1 MNMTFSMSTQ
11 LPKLAWLGKVHKDEA
26 QVDFLHGEHVEHTD
40 SFLVEGAW
48 NGRFADG
55 DFGNSDCVFGTGAI
69 ASDDSIL
76 FVAPASTTDCIY
88 WHQTGSTVTV
98 SNSLPLLLAEIGDE
112 LDPSFRQ
119 YNKINESIKEGIF
132 QYSKVIPTLQGSV
145 NRLIYH
151 NLLLTLGSL
160 TVVQKPNTP
169 SFSCFQ
175 EYYDYLRNNYAKIVT
190 NARDP
195 LRSHPLKIY
204 STQSRGYD
212 STAVNSLAKEYGID
226 KAFTVS
232 TSKGAGT
239 YVQHDRKG
247 EMNDDGTEIG
257 NHLGLKV
264 APIERRAFEHG
275 FTEEY
280 IFHSAIHS
288 NEDANFLSITRQV
301 SSPCLLLT
309 GTLGEIWYPE
319 SRLKEHS
326 TPVDDG
332 LGRWDL
338 GCHGLSEIRLSAGF
352 IQLPVPFIGARRKAD
367 IVRITESEEMDPW
380 RIGTDYDRPIP
391 RRIAEQAGVPRELFG
406 QRKMASVA
414 KFPTPGVPHS
424 TDLKES
430 YFEFLVQEQLLSRW
444 QLCLFPLI
452 HRVNTWVA
460 FRYVHA
466 PKLSYYFERIV
477 SRIIRRRW
485 ILPTFWRS
493 LNGTLYCYC
502 VNKRAVDYRALLR

>member
-1 MNMTFSMSTQ
+1 MNMTFSVSTQ
-11 LPKLAWLGKVHKDEA
+11 LPKLAWLGRVHKVEA
-26 QVDFLHGEHVEHTD
+26 QVEFLHGEHVEHTD

-48 NGRFADG
+48 NGDFADG
-55 DFGNSDCVFGTGAI
+55 DFGNSSCAFCTGAI
-69 ASDDSIL
+69 ARKDSIL
-76 FVAPASTTDCIY
+76 FVTPACTTDCLY
-88 WHQTGSTVTV
+88 WHQTDSVVTV

-112 LDPSFRQ
+112 LDPKFRR
-119 YNKINESIKEGIF
+119 YNKINDSIKEGIF
-132 QYSKVIPTLQGSV
+132 QYSKVIPTVQGSV
-145 NRLIYH
+145 NRLIYQ
-151 NLLLTLGSL
+151 NLRVTPESVI
-160 TVVQKPNTP
+160 VVDKPKTP

-175 EYYDYLRNNYAKIVT
+175 EYHDYLLNNYAEIVT

-212 STAVNSLAKEYGID
+212 STAVNALAKEYGID
-226 KAFTVS
+226 KVFTVS
-232 TSKGAGT
+232 TSKGGGA
-239 YVQHDRKG
+239 YVLQDRKG
-247 EMNDDGTEIG
+247 EMNDDGTEICKR
-257 NHLGLKV
+257 LGLKV
-264 APIERRAFEHG
+264 APVDRREFEHG
-275 FTEEY
+275 FMEEY
-280 IFHSAIHS
+280 LFHSAIDS

-309 GTLGEIWYPE
+309 GTLGELWYPE

-338 GCHGLSEIRLSAGF
+338 GCHGLSEIRLNAGF
-352 IQLPVPFIGARRKAD
+352 IQLPVPFIGARSKAD
-367 IVRITESEEMDPW
+367 IVRITESKEMDPW
-380 RIGTDYDRPIP
+380 RIRTDYDRPIP

-414 KFPTPGVPHS
+414 KFPNPGVPHS
-424 TDLKES
+424 ADLKES
-430 YFEFLVQEQLLSRW
+430 YFDFLVHEGLVSRW
-444 QLCLFPLI
+444 QISLFPLV
-452 HRVNTWVA
+452 HRVNTWIA

-485 ILPTFWRS
+485 ILPTLWRR

-502 VNKRAVDYRALLR
+502 VNKRAKDYSALLR

>member
-1 MNMTFSMSTQ
+1 MNMTFSVSTE
-11 LPKLAWLGKVHKDEA
+11 LPKLAWLGRVHKVEA
-26 QVDFLHGEHVEHTD
+26 QVEFLHGEHVEHTD

-48 NGRFADG
+48 NGDFADG
-55 DFGNSDCVFGTGAI
+55 DFGNSDCVFCTGAI
-69 ASDDSIL
+69 TKEDGLL
-76 FVAPASTTDCIY
+76 FVTPACTTDCLY
-88 WHQTGSTVTV
+88 WHQTDSVVTV

-112 LDPSFRQ
+112 LDPKFRR
-119 YNKINESIKEGIF
+119 YDKINESIKEGIF
-132 QYSKVIPTLQGSV
+132 HYSKVIPTLQGSV
-145 NRLIYH
+145 NRLIYQ
-151 NLLLTLGSL
+151 NLLVTPGGE
-160 TVVQKPNTP
+160 TVVDKPKTP

-175 EYYDYLRNNYAKIVT
+175 EYYNYLQNNYAAIVK

-204 STQSRGYD
+204 STQSKGYD

-232 TSKGAGT
+232 TSKGVGA
-239 YVQHDRKG
+239 YVHHDRKG
-247 EMNDDGTEIG
+247 EMNDDGTEIC

-264 APIERRAFEHG
+264 EPIERRAFEHG

-309 GTLGEIWYPE
+309 GTLGELWYPK
-319 SRLKEHS
+319 RTHKEHS
-326 TPVDDG
+326 SPIDDA
-332 LGRWDL
+332 LERWDL
-338 GCHGLSEIRLSAGF
+338 GCHGLSEIRLNAGF
-352 IQLPVPFIGARRKAD
+352 IQIPVPFIGARRRAD
-367 IVRITESEEMDPW
+367 IVEITESKEMDPW

-414 KFPTPGVPHS
+414 KFPSPGVPHS
-424 TDLKES
+424 ADLKES
-430 YFEFLVQEQLLSRW
+430 YFEYLVRERLLSRW
-444 QLCLFPLI
+444 QVSLFPLVL
-452 HRVNTWVA
+452 RVNTWIA
-460 FRYVHA
+460 FRYFYA

-477 SRIIRRRW
+477 SRTIRRRW
-485 ILPTFWRS
+485 IIPTLWRR

-502 VNKRAVDYRALLR
+502 VNKRAKDYRALLR